1 MSAQVGGQRKNRM
14 NQRWSITGK
23 VVEWQVEKERGRE
36 RFRDEG
42 QDMRIQ
48 RKGKQEGRLM
58 RDQG

>member
-1 MSAQVGGQRKNRM
+1 MGRWLNGG
-14 NQRWSITGK
+14 
-23 VVEWQVEKERGRE
+23 ERGRE

-42 QDMRIQ
+42 QDMRIE

>member
-1 MSAQVGGQRKNRM
+1 M
-14 NQRWSITGK
+14 NQRWSIIGK